1 MQPKKTVC
9 FFSALLLL
17 SMLMCSVNAAS
28 DTTVSFQGGGVT
40 IEVTY
45 PEEAHPAENIWHNF
59 TLTSTVDTTLR
70 NFTVVIKAPVNS
82 IWVDVLNSQ
91 DTFSKQFSQSSPL
104 TYNLSLSLPQ
114 DVNGMLQ
121 CSIFVNTS
129 SIDDLSATVYTTLV
143 SEPTFSEMRV
153 LYDEML
159 ANYTS
164 LQEKYETKLND
175 YNELYVNY
183 TILMDNYTTLLD
195 DYNQLVTDHGTLQ
208 EDYENISDDYRS
220 LNTTYLALLSE
231 HNQLTTNYNNEVS
244 NYNTLYEDFRD
255 RTTELGNLQT
265 VYSALNDTYYS
276 LQTEFNK
283 LQIDSSTLNQKY
295 NNLDTAFT
303 ELQKRFTDSESAVGM
318 GNIVMFIFI
327 VVVAALI
334 AFIVYIK
341 KKQENPYLVIRKE
354 TVSMKSDEET

>member
-1 MQPKKTVC
+1 MQAKKMVY
-9 FFSALLLL
+9 FFSALLLF

-45 PEEAHPAENIWHNF
+45 PEEAHPAENIWHNV
-59 TLTSTVDTTLR
+59 TLTSTGDTTLR

-82 IWVDVLNSQ
+82 SWVEILNSQ

-129 SIDDLSATVYTTLV
+129 SIDDLSATIYTTLV

>member
-1 MQPKKTVC
+1 MQAKKMVY
-9 FFSALLLL
+9 FFSALLLF

-45 PEEAHPAENIWHNF
+45 PEEAHPAENIWHNV
-59 TLTSTVDTTLR
+59 TLTSTGDTTLR

-82 IWVDVLNSQ
+82 SWVEILNSQ

>member
-28 DTTVSFQGGGVT
+28 DTTVSFRGGGVT

>member
-1 MQPKKTVC
+1 MQAKKMVY
-9 FFSALLLL
+9 FFSALLLF

>member
-1 MQPKKTVC
+1 MQAKKMVY
-9 FFSALLLL
+9 FFSALLLF

-45 PEEAHPAENIWHNF
+45 PEEAHPAENIWHNVI
-59 TLTSTVDTTLR
+59 LTSTGDTTLR

-82 IWVDVLNSQ
+82 SWVEILNSQ

-121 CSIFVNTS
+121 CFIFVNTS

-159 ANYTS
+159 ANYT
-164 LQEKYETKLND
+164 L
-175 YNELYVNY
+175 
-183 TILMDNYTTLLD
+183 
-195 DYNQLVTDHGTLQ
+195 LQ
-208 EDYENISDDYRS
+208 EDYETLSNTYNETLANYTKLLDDYKTLQGEYNQTAAERNTWKEDYEDLSANYSS
-220 LNTTYLALLSE
+220 LNATYLALLSE
-231 HNQLTTNYNNEVS
+231 HNQLTTDYNNEVS
-244 NYNTLYEDFRD
+244 NYDSLYTDFRD

-265 VYSALNDTYYS
+265 VYSSLNDTYYS

-295 NNLDTAFT
+295 NNLQTAFD
-303 ELQKRFTDSESAVGM
+303 ELQGQLTDSESAVGV
-318 GNIVMFIFI
+318 GNVVMFIFI

-341 KKQENPYLVIRKE
+341 RKQENPYLVIRKE

>member
-1 MQPKKTVC
+1 
-9 FFSALLLL
+9 
-17 SMLMCSVNAAS
+17 MLMCSVDAS
-28 DTTVSFQGGGVT
+28 SDKTVSFSGKGVT
-40 IEVTY
+40 VYLMY
-45 PEEAHPAENIWHNF
+45 PEEAHPNTAITHNITITAGPTG
-59 TLTSTVDTTLR
+59 TLS
-70 NFTVVIKAPVNS
+70 NFTVVIKALVNS
-82 IWVDVLNSQ
+82 SWQVILNGMNVYDFPAALPQ
-91 DTFSKQFSQSSPL
+91 N
-104 TYNLSLSLPQ
+104 YNLTLPLPQ
-114 DVNGMLQ
+114 DANGMLQ

-129 SIDDLSATVYTTLV
+129 SIEELSATVYTTLV
-143 SEPTFSEMRV
+143 SDPTFSEMRV

-183 TILMDNYTTLLD
+183 TILLDNYTTLLD

-208 EDYENISDDYRS
+208 EDYNNISDNYKS
-220 LNTTYLALLSE
+220 LNTTYMALLSE
-231 HNQLTTNYNNEVS
+231 HNQLTKDYNNEVS
-244 NYNTLYEDFRD
+244 NYDALYEDFRD
-255 RTTELGNLQT
+255 RTTELVNLQT

-283 LQIDSSTLNQKY
+283 LQIDSSTLNQTY
-295 NNLDTAFT
+295 NNLQTAFT

-341 KKQENPYLVIRKE
+341 RKQENPYLVIRKE

>member
-28 DTTVSFQGGGVT
+28 DTTVSFRGGGVT

-45 PEEAHPAENIWHNF
+45 PEEAHPAENIWHNV
-59 TLTSTVDTTLR
+59 TLTSTGDTTLR

-129 SIDDLSATVYTTLV
+129 SIDDLSATIYTTLV